1 MTDSISMI
9 PEFKSSS
16 QHGQDRFPYELI
28 VKPEGKLD
36 GTFLDIGCNDPVS
49 CNNTYALEQLGWR
62 GLLNDIIHDC
72 TRSCAVRKSPFVLGD
87 ATKMNWRDVLQA
99 HNLYHDA
106 IDYLS
111 LDVDAATLAT
121 LKNLPLGRIKF
132 RTITV
137 EHDSYIYGPGPRD
150 EMRSILFSLG
160 YALTCADVMAGENS
174 PFEDWWICPG
184 TVDMQIANKLACEGA
199 LAANVFAI

>member
-1 MTDSISMI
+1 MI
-9 PEFKSSS
+9 PAFQSSS

-36 GTFLDIGCNDPVS
+36 GSFIDCGCNDPVS
-49 CNNTYALEQLGWR
+49 CNNTYALEQIGWR
-62 GLLNDIIHDC
+62 GLLNDIIPDC
-72 TRSCAVRKSPFVLGD
+72 VRSCAVRKSPFVLDD
-87 ATKMNWRDVLQA
+87 ATTMNWRDVLQQ

-121 LKNLPLGRIKF
+121 LKNLPLGRVKF
-132 RTITV
+132 RTITI

-150 EMRSILFSLG
+150 EMRAILATLG
-160 YALTCADVMAGENS
+160 YDLVCADVMAGDNS
-174 PFEDWWICPG
+174 PYEDWWIFKG
-184 TVDMQIANKLACEGA
+184 SVNAEIADKLRCEGA
-199 LAANVFAI
+199 LAANVFK